1 MTEKISILIADDH
14 PIFRRGLRMVIE
26 SDSALK
32 VVAEVEN
39 GAAALKQIEDLEP
52 HVAVLDF
59 NMPLM
64 DGLAVAQEIQER
76 NLPTIPVFL
85 TMHADEALFNAAV
98 DADVKG
104 FVVKD
109 GAANEITACVRT
121 VAAGQSFFS
130 PVLSQFLLDR
140 RRGGQK
146 SFLENLTAA
155 ERRVLRLI
163 AVGKTSR
170 EIAAELFVSPRTVEH
185 HRAHISAKLNL
196 TGKNGLL
203 TFALTRKTEIL
214 GKI

>member
-1 MTEKISILIADDH
+1 MNEEIRILIADDH

-32 VVAEVEN
+32 VVAEVDN
-39 GAAALKQIEDLEP
+39 GEAALRQIKDLEP
-52 HVAVLDF
+52 DVAVLDF
-59 NMPLM
+59 NMPIM
-64 DGLAVAQEIQER
+64 DGLEVAQEIQEK

-85 TMHADEALFNAAV
+85 TMHTDEAIFNAAV

-109 GAANEITACVRT
+109 SAANEITACVKT
-121 VAAGQSFFS
+121 VAGGQSFFS
-130 PVLSQFLLDR
+130 SILSQFLLNR
-140 RRGGQK
+140 RREPK

-163 AVGKTSR
+163 AEGKTSR
-170 EIAAELFVSPRTVEH
+170 EIAEKLFVSPRTVEH

-214 GKI
+214 GKS

>member
-1 MTEKISILIADDH
+1 MNENISILIADDH
-14 PIFRRGLRMVIE
+14 PIFRRGLRTVIE
-26 SDSALK
+26 SDFVLK
-32 VVAEVEN
+32 VVAEVDN
-39 GAAALKQIEDLEP
+39 GAAALRQIDDLEP
-52 HVAVLDF
+52 DVAVLDF
-59 NMPLM
+59 NMPMM
-64 DGLAVAQEIQER
+64 DGLEVAREIQAK

-85 TMHADEALFNAAV
+85 TMHTDEALFNAAV

-109 GAANEITACVRT
+109 SAANDITACIKAVT
-121 VAAGQSFFS
+121 AGQSFFS
-130 PVLSQFLLDR
+130 SILSQFLLD

-163 AVGKTSR
+163 AEGKTSR
-170 EIAAELFVSPRTVEH
+170 EIADQLFVSPRTVEH
-185 HRAHISAKLNL
+185 HRANISAKLEL

>member
-1 MTEKISILIADDH
+1 MNAEISILIADDH

-26 SDSALK
+26 SDAALK
-32 VVAEVEN
+32 VVAEVDN
-39 GAAALKQIEDLEP
+39 GEAALKQIKDLEP
-52 HVAVLDF
+52 DVAVLDF
-59 NMPLM
+59 NMPVL
-64 DGLAVAQEIQER
+64 DGLAVAQEIQKK

-85 TMHADEALFNAAV
+85 TMHKDEAVFNAAV
-98 DADVKG
+98 AADVKG
-104 FVVKD
+104 FVIKD
-109 GAANEITACVRT
+109 SAADEINACVKA
-121 VAAGQSFFS
+121 VMQGQSFFS
-130 PVLSQFLLDR
+130 SALSQFLLN

-163 AVGKTSR
+163 AAGKTSR
-170 EIAAELFVSPRTVEH
+170 AIAAELFVSQRTIEH

-203 TFALTRKTEIL
+203 TFALTHQTEIL

>member
-1 MTEKISILIADDH
+1 MNEEIRILIADDH

-26 SDSALK
+26 SDVSLK

-39 GAAALKQIEDLEP
+39 GAAALKQIQDLEP
-52 HVAVLDF
+52 DVAVLDF
-59 NMPLM
+59 NMPVM
-64 DGLAVAQEIQER
+64 DGLEVAQEIQAK

-85 TMHADEALFNAAV
+85 TMHADEAIFNAAV

-109 GAANEITACVRT
+109 SAANDITACIKT
-121 VAAGQSFFS
+121 VAAGTSFFS
-130 PVLSQFLLDR
+130 SILSHFLLN
-140 RRGGQK
+140 RRGDQK

-163 AVGKTSR
+163 AEGKTSR
-170 EIAAELFVSPRTVEH
+170 EIAEKLFVSPRTVEH